1 MAEITLKNVINSIE
15 NNGEETRTT
24 IKSSSDSLLNSLNN
38 INSSFTKFF
47 EVIKETMARQN
58 VQNKLA
64 DKSGGFFARLFGRK
78 ESNTN
83 EDVDKSEE
91 PEKKKGFFAKLF
103 GAVAGG
109 FGLVSIAK
117 ALMGG
122 IKTFLGLIFNPKNL
136 LQLIGK
142 LALRFSPLAIV
153 SSIIA
158 AISGGISSFFESEK
172 TTFLAKLSEGFSG
185 AIGQVIEF
193 FTFGLIK
200 KENVT
205 ELLKPL
211 TDLFED
217 IGIWVLDMIDKPGEA
232 LDKAIAAM
240 TRVGIWFSGVLGNIW
255 ESLGLD
261 DLTKTL
267 LGTKI
272 SGEKVTKF
280 VTNLFSSKPEEGYFS
295 IVKSVSDIWSS
306 VKTWFETKYTNLT
319 KLLND
324 SWISIV
330 GEGSILDM
338 IWSPF
343 KSALEWLD
351 KKFSGIEL
359 STVWISIVGEG
370 GILDMIWSPFK
381 SALEW
386 LDKKF
391 GSIELST
398 VWTGIVGEGGILDMI
413 WSPFK
418 SALEW
423 LDKKFSGIELS
434 TVWNAIVGEG
444 GILDMIWSPFK
455 SALEWLD
462 KKFGSII
469 DDLSKDFTKVT
480 NWVSSIPNR
489 ILFAAEE
496 MWINTKADLKKNF
509 IAFVD
514 YITSLPNQ
522 MLLMAQETVYEFL
535 SKAGLVGRKLA
546 ETLGLNEESLKKD
559 REKLKK
565 SDNDLRMQMDTIDLQ
580 KSKELADLEA
590 RRKNAMIKENTESNN
605 NKIPTSII
613 NNSPVDGKVTN
624 YYNSYYNNYYG
635 GSTVVPGMP
644 TPLPQ

>member
-47 EVIKETMARQN
+47 EVIKETMNRQN
-58 VQNKLA
+58 VKNKLA

-153 SSIIA
+153 SSVIA

-359 STVWISIVGEG
+359 STVWN
-370 GILDMIWSPFK
+370 
-381 SALEW
+381 A
-386 LDKKF
+386 
-391 GSIELST
+391 
-398 VWTGIVGEGGILDMI
+398 IVGEGGILDMI

-462 KKFGSII
+462 KKFGSVI
-469 DDLSKDFTKVT
+469 DDLSKDFTKVS

-546 ETLGLNEESLKKD
+546 ETLGLSEESLKKD

-624 YYNSYYNNYYG
+624 NNYYYYNNYYG